1 MAFVLKS
8 SWKNNDG
15 VVQTSQGTHGYKT
28 IEQAKEAR
36 LIYLKEEKTKKD
48 VSNFNISISII
59 EMDVPLIDVK

>member
-28 IEQAKEAR
+28 LELAKEAR
-36 LIYLKEEKTKKD
+36 LIYLKEKK
-48 VSNFNISISII
+48 N
-59 EMDVPLIDVK
+59 KKRCK

>member
-28 IEQAKEAR
+28 LEQAKEAR
-36 LIYLKEEKTKKD
+36 LYCLKEEKTKKD
-48 VSNFNISISII
+48 LTNFNISII
-59 EMDVPLIDVK
+59 EMDVPLLDVK